1 MGENDKR
8 NPSEERERKDQP
20 MRPKDL
26 EPQAEQ
32 KGPQQV
38 PSSQREGKERR

>member
-1 MGENDKR
+1 MNESEER
-8 NPSEERERKDQP
+8 NPSVERKDQP

-32 KGPQQV
+32 KGPQQI
-38 PSSQREGKERR
+38 PSSQREDKNERR